1 MKKRVQTMIIFAAM
15 ICMSISGCS
24 ESTVTP
30 TNTSVTEPIVKTSV
44 TSVTTV
50 TTEVSVTE
58 VTEKFTIPS
67 TVVETTTDAVE
78 VVAVTTLTAPRAE
91 TPKVGTKK
99 TNTQIPTEYYELTET
114 TIAIIT
120 DDTKLTHA
128 EFSTKENMQR
138 LTSELNSH
146 YQQTGMTLDTTL
158 NIENCGWMFAYQGEI
173 DKTSVRSYNE
183 HWERIVIGMDE
194 QISALND
201 MYNVTSFE
209 GNRFHYYAELQT
221 DGEYHIYYCYQ

>member
-1 MKKRVQTMIIFAAM
+1 MKRRIQTMIIFAAM

-50 TTEVSVTE
+50 TTEASVTE

-67 TVVETTTDAVE
+67 TVVETTESVTE
-78 VVAVTTLTAPRAE
+78 VVAVTRLTAPQTE
-91 TPKVGTKK
+91 TPKV
-99 TNTQIPTEYYELTET
+99 NEEPTEYYEPIET

-128 EFSTKENMQR
+128 EFSTEENMQR
-138 LTSELNSH
+138 LTSELNVH
-146 YQQTGMTLDTTL
+146 YEKTGMTLDPTL
-158 NIENCGWMFAYQGEI
+158 NKHNTGWMFTYQGEI
-173 DKTSVRSYNE
+173 DKTAVRSYNE
-183 HWERIVIGMDE
+183 HWDRIVVGMDE
-194 QISALND
+194 QIEAFIAMSGATYTDL
-201 MYNVTSFE
+201 
-209 GNRFHYYAELQT
+209 RFYYYAELQP
-221 DGEYHIYYCYQ
+221 DNEYHIYFCYQ

>member
-1 MKKRVQTMIIFAAM
+1 MKKRIQTMIIFAAM

-24 ESTVTP
+24 ERTVTP
-30 TNTSVTEPIVKTSV
+30 KSTSVTEPIVKTSV

-50 TTEVSVTE
+50 TTEAPVTE

-67 TVVETTTDAVE
+67 TVVETTKSVTE
-78 VVAVTTLTAPRAE
+78 VVAVTRLTAPQTE
-91 TPKVGTKK
+91 TPKV
-99 TNTQIPTEYYELTET
+99 NEEPTEYYKPIET
-114 TIAIIT
+114 TVKEIT

-128 EFSTKENMQR
+128 EFSTEENMQR
-138 LTSELNSH
+138 LTSELNSY
-146 YQQTGMTLDTTL
+146 YQQTCMTLDTTL
-158 NIENCGWMFAYQGEI
+158 NTGNCGWMFAYQGEI

-194 QISALND
+194 QIAALND

-209 GNRFHYYAELQT
+209 GIRFHYYAELQA